1 MLSAL
6 SERWYEKMIWCIEQ
20 TNMPANLK
28 EMDFLGSHL
37 IGKDK
42 KSLLPSDHERVIRNF
57 VYFQNG

>member
-6 SERWYEKMIWCIEQ
+6 SERYYEKTIWHIEQ
-20 TNMPANLK
+20 TNVPANVK
-28 EMDFLGSHL
+28 ETDFLGSYL
-37 IGKDK
+37 IGKEK